1 MPIGRGAGSASSARA
16 DAGKVSRKR
25 RGREGQPGAPERWR
39 GGGSSLHARMW
50 VVANGLRGRE
60 WAWTSCQWSFGERAA
75 RRVRNARAAGPEST
89 GDVLS
94 ARKRTHLHAIDSRE
108 LDIVVIIGHISRS
121 SRFHPLRACRSP
133 GGRCLP
139 ADTSRQRKT
148 QVRSC
153 RCSLAVFLLSS
164 LSRGQGGAGGGGGG
178 PSRLA
183 IRCCQPIQPH
193 SAPRRRQPGNGT
205 PMRSSRATA
214 ATLRCKAACH
224 ADACYDVSLTRG
236 ETATH
241 PTLVSKSR
249 SRSAQSSSALAGFG

>member
-164 LSRGQGGAGGGGGG
+164 LSRSGSAVGTGSRGGGRGPLAIGDSMLPADPAARTARRAGGN
-178 PSRLA
+178 PATAHL
-183 IRCCQPIQPH
+183 CVPP
-193 SAPRRRQPGNGT
+193 APRPRRCAVKQLVT
-205 PMRSSRATA
+205 PTRATM
-214 ATLRCKAACH
+214 
-224 ADACYDVSLTRG
+224 
-236 ETATH
+236 
-241 PTLVSKSR
+241 SR
-249 SRSAQSSSALAGFG
+249 